1 MKDIKKYFLVFLGSL
16 FVVIGVIGIFL
27 PLLPTT
33 PFLLIAS
40 YCYLKSSQKH
50 YDRLMNSR
58 YLGKYI
64 KDYVEKKEIPIKV
77 KISSISI
84 LWITIIIYAA
94 SINKY
99 YLKIL
104 LLFIAIAVT
113 LHIIKL
119 RSKR

>member
-50 YDRLMNSR
+50 YDRLINSR

-84 LWITIIIYAA
+84 
-94 SINKY
+94 
-99 YLKIL
+99 
-104 LLFIAIAVT
+104 
-113 LHIIKL
+113 
-119 RSKR
+119 

>member
-84 LWITIIIYAA
+84 LWITIIISAA

>member
-1 MKDIKKYFLVFLGSL
+1 MKDVKKYFLVFLGSL

-77 KISSISI
+77 KILSISI
-84 LWITIIIYAA
+84 LWITIIISAA

>member
-40 YCYLKSSQKH
+40 NCYLKSSQKH
-50 YDRLMNSR
+50 YDRLINSR

-84 LWITIIIYAA
+84 LWITIIISAA

>member
-50 YDRLMNSR
+50 YDRLINSR

-84 LWITIIIYAA
+84 LWITIIISAA